1 MKIHGID
8 CNIDSVATTSSGD
21 IPQLTLQQAK
31 DYERRKEEV
40 NNNTAEEQQ
49 QLLQYQRQHR
59 TQQQRANELRMKLE
73 SLQESEAET
82 LSKIHD
88 AEAEIAEITA
98 EGEKKTSLLESR
110 QAELSQIVDE
120 RETIHRR
127 EVELNDKLQ
136 KTLTKLLD
144 ANLTLQ
150 DTENDSKFNS
160 SIATMKQ
167 IYPSKASKETKW
179 YSRTKPFPYRYSW
192 EII

>member
-1 MKIHGID
+1 MKIHGIN
-8 CNIDSVATTSSGD
+8 CNIGSVATTSSGD

-49 QLLQYQRQHR
+49 QLLQYQRQRR

-73 SLQESEAET
+73 SLQEAEAET

-88 AEAEIAEITA
+88 AEAEVAEITA

-110 QAELSQIVDE
+110 QAELSQLVDE
-120 RETIHRR
+120 REAIHRR
-127 EVELNDKLQ
+127 EVELNEKLQ

-150 DTENDSKFNS
+150 DTENDSKLNS

-167 IYPSKASKETKW
+167 IYPSKISKEIRW
-179 YSRTKPFPYRYSW
+179 YSCTKPFPYRCSW
-192 EII
+192 KII